1 MPKKTTRKDLLK
13 SEDEFLSLSS
23 RMLSFFK
30 SHTRALRIA
39 GIVVAAIL
47 IVFLSTTAF
56 YRHINKKG
64 QETYNSAYLAMSENL
79 GPDMEPGKLS
89 EVQGLFADVVEHHS
103 MSKVADLALPQ
114 LAFLNFIEGKYA
126 EALSSYLDFKE
137 KQKDE
142 SVFNTLSSLGIAV
155 CYEANGE
162 IDKAVALIEPISN
175 DPTNRFRETAL
186 FTLIRLHRL
195 AGDNNRAADLA
206 AKFITDFKGSSFEP
220 IVKTYL

>member
-30 SHTRALRIA
+30 SHTGALKIA
-39 GIVVAAIL
+39 AVVVAAVVL
-47 IVFLSTTAF
+47 VFLSTTAF

-64 QETYNSAYLAMSENL
+64 QEAYNSAYLAMSENL
-79 GPDMEPGKLS
+79 RPDMEPEKLS
-89 EVQGLFADVVEHHS
+89 EIQGLFADVVENHG

-114 LAFLNFIEGKYA
+114 LAFLNFIEGKYD
-126 EALSSYLDFKE
+126 ESLNSYHDFKE
-137 KQKDE
+137 EQKDE
-142 SVFNTLSSLGIAV
+142 SLFTTLSSLGIAV
-155 CYEANGE
+155 CYEAKGE
-162 IDKAVALIEPISN
+162 IDKAVALLEPIGS
-175 DPTNRFRETAL
+175 DSDNRFRETAL

-195 AGDNNRAADLA
+195 VGDNDQAADLA